1 MNSPKRSKSPSKKT
15 KAPGNYVVTVV
26 TQILAKTLVEATVE
40 ELQERLE
47 LAKKKQTEA
56 TLTDDYNEILMS
68 KKEVET
74 LEQEIDAVK
83 NAFPPTR
90 ARWVVMCE
98 LML

>member
-1 MNSPKRSKSPSKKT
+1 MNSPKRSKSPSKKA
-15 KAPGNYVVTVV
+15 KAPGNVVTTVV
-26 TQILAKTLVEATVE
+26 TQISAKTLVEATIE

-74 LEQEIDAVK
+74 LEQEIEAVK

-90 ARWVVMCE
+90 ARWEMTRD
-98 LML
+98 LIL